1 MAQTSEQTQAKFD
14 RLAKV
19 IEERKH
25 DKGPL
30 MPVMQAAQEIFGYL
44 SLEVQKYIAEG
55 LNVPLTEVY
64 GISTFYSQFS
74 LEPKGENIVSVCLG
88 TACYVRNAQKISDA
102 VSNALGVNSG
112 KTTADGKFT
121 FEATRCL
128 GCCGLAP
135 VMMINEDVYGRLVA
149 EDIPGIIAKYR
160 K

>member
-1 MAQTSEQTQAKFD
+1 MAQNEQTQAKFD
-14 RLAKV
+14 KLAKV
-19 IEERKH
+19 IEERKN

-74 LEPKGENIVSVCLG
+74 LEPKGENIISVCMG
-88 TACYVRNAQKISDA
+88 TACYVKNAQKIADA
-102 VSNALGVNSG
+102 LEKTLGVPCG

-121 FEATRCL
+121 LEATRCL

-135 VMMINEDVYGRLVA
+135 VLMVNDDVYGRLVA
-149 EDIPGIIAKYR
+149 EDVPGIIAKY
-160 K
+160 KNE